1 MRWHA
6 CMRALRSAYSDW
18 SLRPLALRIAMK
30 TADLFKLSNELIR
43 QRQPHA
49 WITVVGVKSPS
60 SAYVGAQ
67 AIVTSDGQLHG
78 WIGGGCVQSAARA
91 AALGSLTSMT
101 PQRLRLSNSTDS
113 SEDPDVR
120 PMNCPSNGE
129 IELFIQPVAAT
140 PRLRIYGNTPVARA
154 AAWLAREAD
163 FEPTTDAEAAD
174 AEALAS
180 AAAAPSGAAAPAAAT
195 AAAPA
200 EATVPTARAPANTM
214 GPPPD
219 TPPIVIDNAANI
231 RNTPADAP
239 RPTSAARAPTHSVPT
254 AARPV
259 PPTPDTYA
267 LIATQG
273 DGDESALESAL
284 RSPAQAVLVIA
295 SKRKAERL
303 RAAMTLRGISESRL
317 TAMRAP
323 AGPDIGA
330 VTPNEIALAAIAG
343 LVALRRGQPA
353 EGGKRPESRPVI
365 APNAS
370 NATGYVNPVCG
381 AVIDP
386 THALS
391 SLTMEGQTH
400 YFCCQGC
407 RVEFERDPGK
417 YLAIAAHMRAPATR

>member
-1 MRWHA
+1 MQ
-6 CMRALRSAYSDW
+6 
-18 SLRPLALRIAMK
+18 
-30 TADLFKLSNELIR
+30 TADLFELSNELIQ

-78 WIGGGCVQSAARA
+78 WIGGGCVQSTARA
-91 AALGSLTSMT
+91 AALGSLTSMA
-101 PQRLRLSNSTDS
+101 PQRLRLSNSSDS

-129 IELFIQPVAAT
+129 IELFIQPVAVR

-174 AEALAS
+174 AEMLAAATATAS
-180 AAAAPSGAAAPAAAT
+180 AAATGPAAQAPAS
-195 AAAPA
+195 
-200 EATVPTARAPANTM
+200 TM
-214 GPPPD
+214 GPAVQAPADTMGPAQD
-219 TPPIVIDNAANI
+219 TPPIVTDSAANI
-231 RNTPADAP
+231 RNTSAVRPLTTSNAGTLTRSAQAAD
-239 RPTSAARAPTHSVPT
+239 TARGDRTRSTPVAPTPGSS
-254 AARPV
+254 
-259 PPTPDTYA
+259 PDGYA

-284 RSPAQAVLVIA
+284 RSPALAVLVVA

-303 RAAMTLRGISESRL
+303 RAAMTLRGIPESRL
-317 TAMRAP
+317 AAMRAP
-323 AGPDIGA
+323 AGPNIGA

-343 LVALRRGQPA
+343 LIALRRGQPT
-353 EGGKRPESRPVI
+353 EGGKRHESRPAL

-381 AVIDP
+381 AVVDP
-386 THALS
+386 TRALS

-400 YFCCQGC
+400 YFCCEGC

-417 YLAIAAHMRAPATR
+417 YLAIAAHMRTPATL